1 MVNLKKMDA
10 PTPCRWYQN
19 FTVEFEGVNYTIQ
32 LLSDDEGVE
41 DTNVNFWIEG
51 DEEEIDRD
59 EVPVEVLDF
68 VVELTFDPTT
78 GQHIQYL

>member
-1 MVNLKKMDA
+1 MVNLLKMET

-19 FTVEFEGVNYTIQ
+19 FKVEFEGKTYSVQ

-41 DTNVNFWIEG
+41 DINVNFWSEG
-51 DEEEIDRD
+51 DVEELDRD

-78 GQHIQYL
+78 GEHIQYI